1 MEVNSTVDFKEKN
14 IEKLKERYEANKKEL
29 EAAKRIKN
37 YYLSI
42 YNARKSGTYSDF
54 DVAESKNV
62 FSNYFSKFKDLDRQ
76 NDFLNSM
83 LFSALT

>member
-1 MEVNSTVDFKEKN
+1 MELSNNVDFKEKN
-14 IEKLKERYEANKKEL
+14 VKKLTERYEANKKEL
-29 EAAKRIKN
+29 EAAKRLKN

-42 YNARKSGTYSDF
+42 YNARKGGSYSDF
-54 DVAESKNV
+54 DIFESKNV
-62 FSNYFSKFKDLDRQ
+62 FSNYFSKFTDLDRQ